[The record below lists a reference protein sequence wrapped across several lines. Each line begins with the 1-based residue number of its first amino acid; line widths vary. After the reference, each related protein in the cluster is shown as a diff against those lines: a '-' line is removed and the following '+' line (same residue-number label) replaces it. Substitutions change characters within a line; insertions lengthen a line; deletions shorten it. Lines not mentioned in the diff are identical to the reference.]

1 MLRPLMEKYNS
12 FIVTEKQDYVINVGD
27 IPVKYVLPIN
37 RTDKLF
43 LLKFAVNTAKSL
55 AIVLAD
61 RPNVT
66 VSTGALAAVPVMA
79 WTKLFG
85 GKVVYIESFAKISS
99 PNLSGRLAY
108 KFADRFYIQW
118 ESLRKFYPNAI
129 CKGGI
134 Y

>member
-27 IPVKYVLPIN
+27 IPGRRYR
-37 RTDKLF
+37 RTNGRIMFEKSLR
-43 LLKFAVNTAKSL
+43 LLSVAAL